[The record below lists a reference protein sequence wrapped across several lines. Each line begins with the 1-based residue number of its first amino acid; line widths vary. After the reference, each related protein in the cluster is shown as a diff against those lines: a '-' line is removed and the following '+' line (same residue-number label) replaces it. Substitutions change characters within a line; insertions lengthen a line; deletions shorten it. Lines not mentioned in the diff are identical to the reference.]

1 MHEQN
6 DNLTREK
13 ENGKMRETEM
23 TELKNLTKLE
33 EDQQQAQSDR
43 KKKQQIQK
51 RPSEI
56 TKSRTKEE

>member
-1 MHEQN
+1 
-6 DNLTREK
+6 
-13 ENGKMRETEM
+13 MRETEM
-23 TELKNLTKLE
+23 TELKNVTKLE

>member
-23 TELKNLTKLE
+23 TELKNVTKFTRGGSTTGSIR
-33 EDQQQAQSDR
+33 Q
-43 KKKQQIQK
+43 KKETANSKTAI
-51 RPSEI
+51 
-56 TKSRTKEE
+56 

>member
-6 DNLTREK
+6 DNLTGEK

-23 TELKNLTKLE
+23 TELKNVTKLE

>member
-23 TELKNLTKLE
+23 TELKNVTKLE

>member
-23 TELKNLTKLE
+23 TELKKVTKLE